1 MPYGG
6 TNKEQDKKIES
17 CVNDLMNDPKFKP
30 RKGKDKKSSAIA
42 ICKSS
47 IMQGEKMEKET
58 FTYTPEEKMKF
69 AGTKITNVHIFKP
82 GEYRG
87 TKWTKDIVNKIVENF
102 NTLKEKIGF
111 QPPVRIGHRTND
123 PVQNAKSVIGYI
135 ENISADEEGNLFAD
149 TEIFDDKDV
158 ENFKRLKRSI
168 EFGPYETNE
177 GEEFDNVLWGLGL
190 VDIPQV
196 ERLAEV
202 NVYSK
207 PLEEM
212 ANKQPYGEVAYADP
226 GYQKDKVKRYPI
238 DTEEHIRAAWSYIN
252 MPKNASKYSAEQLKS
267 IKNRIKSAAK
277 KFGIKIEETNMD
289 KEGIKEETLAEET
302 SEGKDDKVK
311 LEKEEAKD
319 EDEEKKGEE
328 SEEKSEDMTKESEM
342 VSMSKE
348 EAAELKAA
356 KEKLE
361 KIEVEKAKTKLALR
375 AEKIDAFHKEA
386 KIVPAMLDKEKEFAQ
401 SLSDEQFD
409 KYVEIKNSMPKLVE
423 LGKES
428 GSQTSNEPDKDTEA
442 QKLEKVTQKAK
453 ELVVNS
459 LIRQGYSKE
468 EAEKLL
474 ENKK

>member
-6 TNKEQDKKIES
+6 TTKKQDKKIEE
-17 CVNDLMNDPKFKP
+17 CVSKLMAT
-30 RKGKDKKSSAIA
+30 GKSKVAAIK
-42 ICKSS
+42 ICKAS
-47 IMQGEKMEKET
+47 IIKEEKMEKQT
-58 FTYTPEEKMKF
+58 FTYIPENKMNF
-69 AGTKITNVHIFKP
+69 AGSKVTNVHIFKP

-87 TKWTKDIVNKIVENF
+87 TKWTSEIVKKIVDNF
-102 NTLKEKIGF
+102 KSLKEKAGF
-111 QPPVRIGHRTND
+111 EPPVRIGHRGD
-123 PVQNAKSVIGYI
+123 DSVENAKNVIGYVD
-135 ENISADEEGNLFAD
+135 NLYTDEEGNLFSD
-149 TEIFDDKDV
+149 IEVYKD
-158 ENFKRLKRSI
+158 EDIEHLKKLKRSV
-168 EFGPYETNE
+168 ELGPYETND
-177 GEEFDNVLWGLGL
+177 GEEFETALWGLGL

-207 PLEEM
+207 PMDEM
-212 ANKQPYGEVAYADP
+212 ANKKPYGDVTYADP
-226 GYQKDKVKRYPI
+226 GYQKDKVKRYPL
-238 DTEEHIRAAWSYIN
+238 DTEEHVRAAWSYIN
-252 MPKNASKYSAEQLKS
+252 MPKNAEKYTSEQLKN
-267 IKNRIKSAAK
+267 IKAKIKSAAK
-277 KFGIKIEETNMD
+277 KFGIEIAEEKM
-289 KEGIKEETLAEET
+289 EKEEKSTEKVDKKEEESKDSAEET
-302 SEGKDDKVK
+302 SEGKSDKAE
-311 LEKEEAKD
+311 LDKEEADDD
-319 EDEEKKGEE
+319 EK
-328 SEEKSEDMTKESEM
+328 EKSDDKSEKMDKEPEM